1 MSLLTQKTELEKDLS
16 NRDESILR
24 CAEAAHHFAALLYSE
39 NDKFW
44 SLPTDRLLAVMNHD
58 VQNTQRIF
66 AANKQISEAVN
77 LSLDEI
83 NDPRFPARAPI
94 APGRNDITFDGT
106 QYIQNQTA

>member
-1 MSLLTQKTELEKDLS
+1 MSFLTQKTQLEKDLAAKDDS
-16 NRDESILR
+16 VISV
-24 CAEAAHHFAALLYSE
+24 AEFTHYLASVLKNE

-58 VQNTQRIF
+58 IQNTQSIF
-66 AANKQISEAVN
+66 AANKQIGEAVN

-94 APGRNDITFDGT
+94 APGRDDITFDGT